1 VVACNPSVATVAGSP
16 HLVSRL
22 HAAGLRVMSWTA
34 NDPAA
39 WTTLVDTDD
48 GAGVDAVITDRPER
62 FAGWLAGR
70 TEHLVAPPVPG

>member
-1 VVACNPSVATVAGSP
+1 
-16 HLVSRL
+16 
-22 HAAGLRVMSWTA
+22 MSWTA

-70 TEHLVAPPVPG
+70 TEHQAAPALPGRGGIRLRRRRVPAQRVVAGTA